1 LEKLIQNNKGEKMFK
16 KSKMM
21 FMHCDSPL
29 HAGVGSD
36 LGIVDLPIQ
45 RERHTNFPKV
55 EGSSLKGAIREAFED
70 TLSQS
75 FLDKQMI
82 HRLFG
87 YDDAEKDGQV
97 NAAFKNDQGQFAGA
111 LAFTDA
117 RLLLFPVKSMKGI
130 FAWITCPAVIQ
141 KLVADCKIAHLDTN
155 FKIPEQNQ
163 RTTKSVVNIDEN
175 HVILEESTITAV
187 KNENVDKLAVWLS
200 DHIIKDESRVYWKTK
215 IQNSLLVVSD
225 DEFRDFVTMSTEV
238 ITRTKINN
246 ETGTVATGA
255 LFTEEFLP
263 ADSILY
269 SLLMISPLYS
279 PDKGTWKDLLA
290 KDQVSKAEEF
300 MKQIP
305 GVIQLGGDATIGKG
319 LVRVVLN

>member
-1 LEKLIQNNKGEKMFK
+1 MFK

-70 TLSQS
+70 KLQGQS
-75 FLDKQMI
+75 FMEKQMI

-87 YDDAEKDGQV
+87 YDDAEKESQV
-97 NAAFKNDQGQFAGA
+97 NVAFKNDQGQFAGA

-141 KLVADCKIAHLDTN
+141 KLVADCKIANAEAN
-155 FKIPEQNQ
+155 FEIPGPNQ
-163 RTTKSVVNIDEN
+163 RTMKSAVNIDET

-187 KNENVDKLAVWLS
+187 KNENVDKLALWLAN
-200 DHIIKDESRVYWKTK
+200 HIIKDESRAYWKNK
-215 IQNSLLVVSD
+215 IQNSLVVVSD

-238 ITRTKINN
+238 ITRTKIDNT
-246 ETGTVATGA
+246 TGTVAKSQ

-263 ADSILY
+263 SDSILY
-269 SLLMISPLYS
+269 SLVMISPLYS
-279 PDKGTWKDLLA
+279 PEKGDWRELTADI
-290 KDQVSKAEEF
+290 QVAKAEEF
-300 MKQIP
+300 LKKMP
-305 GVIQLGGDATIGKG
+305 EVIQLGGDATIGKG